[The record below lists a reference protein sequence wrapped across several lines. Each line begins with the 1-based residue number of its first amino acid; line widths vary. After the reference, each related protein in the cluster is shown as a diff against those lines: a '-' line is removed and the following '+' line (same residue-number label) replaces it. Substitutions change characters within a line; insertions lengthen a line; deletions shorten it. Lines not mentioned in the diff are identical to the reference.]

1 MARVRATESF
11 SGLLACMGAG
21 QEDEFDD
28 ETAARMAAEGYPVE
42 LIGGEPDPEPD
53 AGGGGGADGGDG
65 GGEPDPESDAGA

>member
-11 SGLLACMGAG
+11 SGLLACMGAA
-21 QEDEFDD
+21 QEAEFDD

-42 LIGGEPDPEPD
+42 LIGGKPGPGPD

-65 GGEPDPESDAGA
+65 GGEPGPGPDAGA